1 VAEAVAGAV
10 VVAVAEA
17 VVVAVAEAV
26 VVAVAE
32 VKSYPPRCLPHNQF
46 FTNCHS
52 SPPRRTGIQCLLKVF
67 IFTIL

>member
-1 VAEAVAGAV
+1 VVVAGAV

-17 VVVAVAEAV
+17 VVAAVAEAV
-26 VVAVAE
+26 VVAVAVAE